1 MSVSDFLSDFADVD
15 VDRAVADD
23 HAVAPDAGVDLFP
36 GEEFSGRGGEQGEQG
51 ELLAGQFDT
60 FSVADY
66 QMSFP
71 VDDQRSRFVG
81 GYPFE
86 DRPDAAYQK
95 CGLDRLGNI
104 VVGSGSEP
112 CELLL
117 LSPRAERKTT
127 IVSFSAGSQ
136 RRARQVSMPSI
147 VGIIT
152 SSRIRCGRCAAAC
165 CKPSAPLRA
174 VYTS

>member
-23 HAVAPDAGVDLFP
+23 HAVAPDTGVDLFP
-36 GEEFSGRGGEQGEQG
+36 GKEFSGRGGEQGEQG
-51 ELLAGQFDT
+51 ELLARQFDT

-86 DRPDAAYQK
+86 DRLDAAYQK
-95 CGLDRLGNI
+95 FGLDRLGNI

-117 LSPRAERKTT
+117 LFA
-127 IVSFSAGSQ
+127 
-136 RRARQVSMPSI
+136 
-147 VGIIT
+147 
-152 SSRIRCGRCAAAC
+152 
-165 CKPSAPLRA
+165 
-174 VYTS
+174 